1 MGEPLQRFH
10 VDTFTH
16 CSAGTV
22 NQDDFKVDFGKFTKT
37 ALRHLVEYEG
47 CDTDEPDIDWSDDIR
62 EIGANEPLVKALAQ
76 RGEYYD
82 VVRLRHS
89 AAQKALL
96 FKDTATAAEIL
107 KTTSPRKQKGLGRQI
122 EGYDEAKW
130 VEARITIVQRG
141 NLLKFSQC
149 TNVASM
155 KMDDVDEPV
164 PLKSLLLATGVHDLV
179 EASPF
184 DDVWGIGFQAE
195 VALSVSRAQWGQNLL
210 GKALMHV
217 REELR
222 ETG

>member
-1 MGEPLQRFH
+1 MGKLAINKRAAKVSDASPSSTSTRKPKHADKSGSDLNSQSAPRSLVTFFFH
-10 VDTFTH
+10 EAETNGFLCQWYRCTFT
-16 CSAGTV
+16 
-22 NQDDFKVDFGKFTKT
+22 DP
-37 ALRHLVEYEG
+37 EYDGVSFNCAEQYMMY
-47 CDTDEPDIDWSDDIR
+47 R
-62 EIGANEPLVKALAQ
+62 
-76 RGEYYD
+76 
-82 VVRLRHS
+82 
-89 AAQKALL
+89 KALL

-122 EGYDEAKW
+122 QGYDQAKW
-130 VEARITIVQRG
+130 EEARIAIVQRG

-155 KMDDVDEPV
+155 KMDDVGEPV

-184 DDVWGIGFQAE
+184 DEIWGIGFKAE
-195 VALSVSRAQWGQNLL
+195 VALSVSRAQWARNLL
-210 GKALMHV
+210 GKALMYV

>member
-1 MGEPLQRFH
+1 MGKLAINKRAAKVSDASPSSTSTRKPKHADKSGSDLNSQSAPRSLVTFFFH
-10 VDTFTH
+10 EAETNGFLCQWYRCTFT
-16 CSAGTV
+16 
-22 NQDDFKVDFGKFTKT
+22 DP
-37 ALRHLVEYEG
+37 EYDGVSFNCAEQYMMY
-47 CDTDEPDIDWSDDIR
+47 R
-62 EIGANEPLVKALAQ
+62 
-76 RGEYYD
+76 
-82 VVRLRHS
+82 
-89 AAQKALL
+89 KALL

-122 EGYDEAKW
+122 QGYDQAKW
-130 VEARITIVQRG
+130 EEARIAIVQRG

-155 KMDDVDEPV
+155 KMDDVGEPV

-184 DDVWGIGFQAE
+184 DEIWGIGFKAE

-210 GKALMHV
+210 GKALMYV

>member
-1 MGEPLQRFH
+1 MGKPATNKRAAKLPDACPDSTTTRKPKH
-10 VDTFTH
+10 VDRSGSDVNSPSAPRSLVTFFFHEAETN
-16 CSAGTV
+16 G
-22 NQDDFKVDFGKFTKT
+22 
-37 ALRHLVEYEG
+37 HL
-47 CDTDEPDIDWSDDIR
+47 CQW
-62 EIGANEPLVKALAQ
+62 
-76 RGEYYD
+76 
-82 VVRLRHS
+82 
-89 AAQKALL
+89 KALL

-107 KTTSPRKQKGLGRQI
+107 KATSPRKQKGLGRQI
-122 EGYDEAKW
+122 KGYDEAKW
-130 VEARITIVQRG
+130 VEARIAIVQRG

-155 KMDDVDEPV
+155 KMDDVGEPV

-184 DDVWGIGFQAE
+184 DEIWGIGIKAE

-222 ETG
+222 QTG

>member
-1 MGEPLQRFH
+1 MGKPATNKRASKLSDARPDSTTTRKPKH
-10 VDTFTH
+10 VDK
-16 CSAGTV
+16 SGSDV
-22 NQDDFKVDFGKFTKT
+22 NSHS
-37 ALRHLVEYEG
+37 ALRSLVTFFFHEAETNGYL
-47 CDTDEPDIDWSDDIR
+47 CQW
-62 EIGANEPLVKALAQ
+62 
-76 RGEYYD
+76 
-82 VVRLRHS
+82 
-89 AAQKALL
+89 KALL

-130 VEARITIVQRG
+130 VEARIAIVQRG